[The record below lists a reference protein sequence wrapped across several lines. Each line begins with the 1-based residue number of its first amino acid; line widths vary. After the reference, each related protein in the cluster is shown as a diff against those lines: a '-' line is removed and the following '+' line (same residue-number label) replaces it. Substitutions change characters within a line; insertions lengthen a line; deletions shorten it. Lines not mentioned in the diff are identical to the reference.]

1 MFKAGSAP
9 RQCGSRLLNPGK
21 IVCRT
26 NRFIALLFPF
36 ALMAPVSAVR
46 GWSQQ
51 ISSTSGEMLRLDQA
65 IALALHDNPS
75 VRQAEL
81 EAGKSEDRVAALR
94 TNRYPS
100 LFAFSLAQEQFVKA
114 NVDTTTTQQQTVF
127 PAVGPFFSIPVIRR
141 PTFIFAGL
149 IAQPL
154 AQQYNIALNIRQAE
168 VARDTAREQLRL
180 AKQSAIDSVRLTYY
194 EILQTQS
201 ALESTQASITSYREL
216 DRLTTDRV
224 AQQVSLK
231 SASLD
236 VKTRLARAEYEAINL
251 SNELATKKEQLNRIL
266 GRDIRVEF
274 AVNPAPSADGFPAD
288 LESARN
294 RALDQ
299 RPEVREAR
307 LNLRQAELDRRIK
320 KSEYIPD
327 VTAGFLYLTFR
338 NFDESVPKNLASAGL
353 GVKWE
358 VYDWGRKRRQLDE
371 RDKAIEQAKVRLR
384 DTENGVL
391 TDVSDKFRKLQQTR
405 QALVVAQFGEETA
418 RESLRVNMNRYQ
430 ATAALLS
437 DVLQSQ
443 STLAE
448 ANHQF
453 QQALL
458 NYWTA
463 RSEFERALG
472 EDN

>member
-1 MFKAGSAP
+1 M
-9 RQCGSRLLNPGK
+9 
-21 IVCRT
+21 CRT
-26 NRFIALLFPF
+26 IQHFIVLVFLLALL
-36 ALMAPVSAVR
+36 APVGAVR

-51 ISSTSGEMLRLDQA
+51 ISSTSAEMLTLDQA

-81 EAGKSEDRVAALR
+81 EVGKSENRVAASR

-100 LFAFSLAQEQFVKA
+100 LYAFSLAAEQFLKGD
-114 NVDTTTTQQQTVF
+114 VDTTTTTQTQSVF
-127 PAVGPFFSIPVIRR
+127 PAVGPFFSIPVTRR

-149 IAQPL
+149 ISLPL

-168 VARDTAREQLRL
+168 VARDTAREQRRL
-180 AKQSAIDSVRLTYY
+180 AEQSTIDSVRQTYY
-194 EILQTQS
+194 GILQTQS

-216 DRLTTDRV
+216 DRLMSDRV

-236 VKTRLARAEYEAINL
+236 VKTRLARAEYDAINL
-251 SNELATKKEQLNRIL
+251 SNELATRKEQLNRVL

-274 AVNPAPSADGFPAD
+274 RVNPTPDADGFPAD
-288 LESARN
+288 LETTRN

-307 LNLRQAELDRRIK
+307 LNLRHAELDRRIK
-320 KSEYIPD
+320 KSEYIPE
-327 VTAGFLYLTFR
+327 VTAGFTYLTFR
-338 NFDESVPKNLASAGL
+338 NFDEFVPKNLASVGL
-353 GVKWE
+353 AVKWE
-358 VYDWGRKRRQLDE
+358 VYDWGRKREQLAE

-384 DTENGVL
+384 DTENDVL
-391 TDVSDKFRKLQQTR
+391 SDVSDKFRKLQQTR
-405 QALVVAQFGEETA
+405 QALIVAQLGEETA
-418 RESLRVNMNRYQ
+418 RESLRINMNRYQ
-430 ATAALLS
+430 VTAALLS

-448 ANHQF
+448 TNHQF

-463 RSEFERALG
+463 RSELEKALG
-472 EDN
+472 EGN